1 MTNND
6 LQGFEVFIPTPFAT
20 ISQITMTISKTGC
33 RLSKAALSIIKYPEF
48 VNAFFD
54 KAGQRLMITAADKRN
69 QNIIKLSKQAKCPN
83 TITMKCFLTEL
94 ETICNKKFEGNLFT
108 VAGYRAKTTQP
119 SLIFNLAELKQRK
132 NYDTGNN

>member
-6 LQGFEVFIPTPFAT
+6 LQGFEIFIPTPFAT

-33 RLSKAALSIIKYPEF
+33 RLSKAALSHIKYPEY
-48 VNAFFD
+48 VIAFFD

-69 QNIIKLSKQAKCPN
+69 QNILRLSKQAKCPN
-83 TITMKCFLTEL
+83 TITMKCFLAEL
-94 ETICNKKFEGNLFT
+94 ETVCSMKFEGNLYI
-108 VAGYRAKTTQP
+108 VYGYRAKTTQP
-119 SLIFNLAELKQRK
+119 SLIFNLGDLKQRK